1 MQHDERDKGRSLKHI
16 QRDNRVPILDGK
28 KRRIQQK
35 KNQDVVREIRG
46 EIEEQF
52 VIEARDRDDFTEKGV
67 INIVKLLR
75 DGPR

>member
-1 MQHDERDKGRSLKHI
+1 MRKKGGSSR
-16 QRDNRVPILDGK
+16 
-28 KRRIQQK
+28 K

>member
-1 MQHDERDKGRSLKHI
+1 MGRKGGSRE
-16 QRDNRVPILDGK
+16 
-28 KRRIQQK
+28 

-46 EIEEQF
+46 EIGEQF
-52 VIEARDRDDFTEKGV
+52 VIEARGRDDFTEKGV

>member
-1 MQHDERDKGRSLKHI
+1 MQHDERDKGGSLKHTE
-16 QRDNRVPILDGK
+16 RDNRVPILDGK
-28 KRRIQQK
+28 KRRIQR

-46 EIEEQF
+46 EIGEQF
-52 VIEARDRDDFTEKGV
+52 VIEARGRDDFTEKGV